1 MLKPI
6 VIPSPNKKHKAILTQ
21 IGEIQPDHGYYSLS
35 IDGFQNSFENR
46 VFGRVC
52 MWSAESRF
60 LALQEWKEPVEGNP
74 PKYYLL
80 LIIDVL
86 TRRECVISNIEGI
99 KGNILPEGFIG
110 ESLLYTVIYYG
121 QFGITKNFESRFQYL
136 DSWQNLK

>member
-1 MLKPI
+1 
-6 VIPSPNKKHKAILTQ
+6 
-21 IGEIQPDHGYYSLS
+21 
-35 IDGFQNSFENR
+35 
-46 VFGRVC
+46 

-60 LALQEWKEPVEGNP
+60 LALQEWKEFVEGNP

-136 DSWQNLK
+136 DNWQNLK

>member
-6 VIPSPNKKHKAILTQ
+6 VIPSPNKKHKATLTQ

-52 MWSAESRF
+52 MWSAKLRF
-60 LALQEWKEPVEGNP
+60 LAVQEWKEPVEGNP

-86 TRRECVISNIEGI
+86 DETGMYHLQYGRD
-99 KGNILPEGFIG
+99 KGKYSAGRIYRGKLAVYGD
-110 ESLLYTVIYYG
+110 LLWTIWNH
-121 QFGITKNFESRFQYL
+121 QKL
-136 DSWQNLK
+136 

>member
-1 MLKPI
+1 MPKPI

-21 IGEIQPDHGYYSLS
+21 IGEIQP
-35 IDGFQNSFENR
+35 
-46 VFGRVC
+46 VFGRVS

-60 LALQEWKEPVEGNP
+60 LALQEWKEPGEGNP

-121 QFGITKNFESRFQYL
+121 QFGITKNFESRFQDL
-136 DSWQNLK
+136 DNWQNLK